1 MYDIIAMLVRY
12 ALTFVIYLFIYRI
25 VKLIHSDIKT
35 MTIWEEA
42 KDERPHLLLMS
53 SMDKAGVSTAVEI
66 YPLGNQLS
74 VIGRDIGCEIVIA
87 DPHISSKHL
96 QIEKTIHGY
105 SAQDLGSVNGTY
117 INGVRLLNP
126 ILLKNGDEINIG
138 ITHLV
143 FSEGEHRHG

>member
-25 VKLIHSDIKT
+25 VKLIYSDIKT

-42 KDERPHLLLMS
+42 KDEKPHLLLMS
-53 SMDKAGVSTAVEI
+53 SMDKVGANTVVEI
-66 YPLGNQLS
+66 FPLGNQLS
-74 VIGRDIGCEIVIA
+74 VIGRALDCEIVIA

-126 ILLKNGDEINIG
+126 ILLKSGDEITIG